1 MEKKEGRKEGEKPPL
16 EWKRLE
22 TGNRITP
29 EFLTRRIPAGCSR
42 NLSEGIIRK
51 RSRRERERGRLEK
64 PEEDWNGNSSGRTN
78 GTMKFTR
85 QRRFFFHFRHFQ
97 SPRIPFDCGFGAR
110 KHGIEDVSSSTCPC
124 GNGQFAIVF
133 AVQFVTRAIRLVK
146 EVRPGSRPNRRLF
159 RKRRTYEE
167 RESGGVSRCWRQLA
181 SPSGA
186 PSRLL
191 PVSRR

>member
-85 QRRFFFHFRHFQ
+85 QRRFFFHFHHFQ
-97 SPRIPFDCGFGAR
+97 NPRIPFDSGFGS
-110 KHGIEDVSSSTCPC
+110 KT
-124 GNGQFAIVF
+124 
-133 AVQFVTRAIRLVK
+133 
-146 EVRPGSRPNRRLF
+146 PGSRM
-159 RKRRTYEE
+159 
-167 RESGGVSRCWRQLA
+167 
-181 SPSGA
+181 
-186 PSRLL
+186 SRLPRVL
-191 PVSRR
+191 VETGNLRSYSRSSSLHERLDSSKRLGQDPDPTAGFFVRGVRTRRERAAACLGAGGN